1 MAQQKKRRGRAE
13 DVDSLQAGSY
23 RFCDLVGQGDPR
35 LGERGREKGGMVG
48 RREMDLKTEQQQQSE
63 EES

>member
-1 MAQQKKRRGRAE
+1 M
-13 DVDSLQAGSY
+13 DSLQAGSY